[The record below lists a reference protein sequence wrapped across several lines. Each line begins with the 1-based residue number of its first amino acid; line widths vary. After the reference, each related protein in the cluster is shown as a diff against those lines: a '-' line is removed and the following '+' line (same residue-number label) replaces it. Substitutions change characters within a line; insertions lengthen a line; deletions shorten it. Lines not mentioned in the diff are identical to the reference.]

1 MGLIMGKIRLS
12 GSKGEKTVNALYDS
26 GASASFLRKSIAESV
41 EILTP
46 LPIVYNAKTAKNG
59 ETIEISERVSLDFY
73 IGNIRLSDEFF
84 ITDELTED
92 VIIGAATMQKWR
104 LKLDFE
110 NDKILIDPKVTVMR
124 I

>member
-1 MGLIMGKIRLS
+1 MSLIMGKIRLS
-12 GSKGEKTVNALYDS
+12 GSKGEKTINALYDS
-26 GASASFLRKSIAESV
+26 GASVSFLRKSIAESV

-59 ETIEISERVSLDFY
+59 ETIEISEAIRIDFY
-73 IGNIRLSDEFF
+73 VGNIRLSDEFF